1 MISEAEMITT
11 AIYEACVMIYAIN
24 DLRSVTFMHGVF
36 RICSTLEVVH
46 SKIDLGQSGRTYS
59 LSR

>member
-1 MISEAEMITT
+1 MITT